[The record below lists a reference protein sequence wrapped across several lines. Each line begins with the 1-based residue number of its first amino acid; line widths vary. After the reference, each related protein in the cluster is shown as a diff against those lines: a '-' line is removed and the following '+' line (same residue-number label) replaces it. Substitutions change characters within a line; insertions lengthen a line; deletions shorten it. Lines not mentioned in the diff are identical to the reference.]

1 MDSYERKF
9 RRDRAVRLTLSALW
23 IGFCTF
29 LWKRFYFAVYAGSYG
44 AVLSF
49 AIGAVVT
56 LWPLYK
62 LDALRYLYDR
72 SFSGIVTEVKRERV
86 VKRGINPRAARL
98 FYRMTLVIST
108 DDGMTVKKR
117 IDGNDP
123 FYEDRWYHVG
133 DRVVYHRGTKF
144 PVITNG
150 ARFCAYCGSI
160 LRDDEEKCVECFND
174 APINVN
180 KE

>member
-29 LWKRFYFAVYAGSYG
+29 LWKRFCFAVYAGIYG

-49 AIGAVVT
+49 VIGAVVT

-72 SFSGIVTEVKRERV
+72 SFSGIVTDVKRERV
-86 VKRGINPRAARL
+86 
-98 FYRMTLVIST
+98 
-108 DDGMTVKKR
+108 
-117 IDGNDP
+117 
-123 FYEDRWYHVG
+123 VG

-144 PVITNG
+144 PLISKR
-150 ARFCAYCGSI
+150 RFCACCGSL
-160 LRDDEEKCVECFND
+160 LRDDEEKCVECFSD
-174 APINVN
+174 APIDVN